1 MTYIDETDLTYS
13 PVPLDYDAL
22 PAVIRD
28 DQFEG
33 VEYRLNLEQGSYDP
47 YYAEGVKHAKLPKRF
62 FEPGMRLIDPP
73 IELIAAVISLEDL
86 NQFGR
91 KRLDFLREH
100 NVPLY
105 AKLVATATL
114 PLDLGAEESKGCK
127 RTLALTEQLMKEN
140 KEEVRGITDVVVLAR
155 FQGRCFDRAI
165 DRVAEELLHEWQEEI
180 A

>member
-1 MTYIDETDLTYS
+1 MTYIDETGLTYS

-28 DQFEG
+28 ETLEG
-33 VEYRLNLEQGSYDP
+33 IEYRLNLEQRRYDP
-47 YYAEGVKHAKLPKRF
+47 RYIDCVKHTKLSKKF
-62 FEPGMRLIDPP
+62 FHPGLRQLDPP
-73 IELIAAVISLEDL
+73 IELLAAVIGLDDL
-86 NQFGR
+86 RQFGR
-91 KRLDFLREH
+91 KRLDFLRWH

-127 RTLALTEQLMKEN
+127 RALALMEQLMKED
-140 KEEVRGITDVVVLAR
+140 KEEVRGETDPIVLMR
-155 FQGRCFDRAI
+155 YQGRCLDRAI
-165 DRVAEELLHEWQEEI
+165 EQVAEELLHEWQAEI